1 MKRPRT
7 QRTRLVAAVAAV
19 ALLPVT
25 VLALAGGD
33 GTDAVDAAAAS
44 STTSTTAP
52 TTTTTIA
59 REDLPPE
66 AQELLDLVDR
76 GRSGTFHARYAI
88 FSPGLGE
95 SAATAELE
103 VWRDVDRIRQDTV
116 ILDAAGPTRTAGF
129 GSSTGTIGCQQAPG
143 GDWTCRQVAT
153 EAYDPSEDFMTG
165 ILEALGAS
173 PVTVQDATVGA
184 FAGRCFTLAGAELCL
199 SPDGVPLRVD
209 AGGTAYEILE
219 LDDDVADADFVPPA
233 PVAPA

>member
-1 MKRPRT
+1 VKRPRT

-25 VLALAGGD
+25 VLALAGGGGD
-33 GTDAVDAAAAS
+33 EEVDAATTA

-52 TTTTTIA
+52 PTTTTIA

-76 GRSGTFHARYAI
+76 GRTGTFHARYTI
-88 FSPGLGE
+88 LSPGLGE

-103 VWRDVDRIRQDTV
+103 VWRDADRIRQDTV

-129 GSSTGTIGCQQAPG
+129 GSPTGTVGCQQAPG
-143 GDWTCRQVAT
+143 GAWSCRQVAT

-165 ILEALGAS
+165 ILELLGAS
-173 PVTVQDATVGA
+173 PVTVQDGTVGP
-184 FAGRCFTLAGAELCL
+184 FAGRCFALEGAELCL
-199 SPDGVPLRVD
+199 SAEGVPLRVD
-209 AGGTAYEILE
+209 AGGTAYEVLE
-219 LDDDVADADFVPPA
+219 LDDDVDDADFVPPA
-233 PVAPA
+233 AVEA